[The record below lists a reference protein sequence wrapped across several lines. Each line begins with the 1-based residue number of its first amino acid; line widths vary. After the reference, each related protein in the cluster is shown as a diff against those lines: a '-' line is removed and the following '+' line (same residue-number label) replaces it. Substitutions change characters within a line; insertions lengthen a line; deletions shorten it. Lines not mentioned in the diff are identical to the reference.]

1 MKKIFALVALFA
13 ALSLAA
19 CCGGQKKA
27 QNAEEGACCADCDK
41 VECVEGQCAEAECA
55 GECAGECCGEKAECN
70 KECCG
75 EKAECCGDCKCE
87 AEAPAEA
94 PAECCGDC
102 K

>member
-55 GECAGECCGEKAECN
+55 GEC
-70 KECCG
+70 CG

-87 AEAPAEA
+87 AEAPVEA

>member
-55 GECAGECCGEKAECN
+55 GECCAEKAECD